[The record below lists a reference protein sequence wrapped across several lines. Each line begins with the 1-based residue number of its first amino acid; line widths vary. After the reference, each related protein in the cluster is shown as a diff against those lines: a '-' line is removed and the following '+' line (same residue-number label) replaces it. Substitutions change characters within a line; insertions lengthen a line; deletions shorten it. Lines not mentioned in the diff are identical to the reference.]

1 MVNLRIFVLG
11 NKTLA
16 SGADIAPAENEFA
29 VGLHKEDADGKDFAT
44 FLTDWHK
51 FSTAKNVYDYD
62 TVQFMQNDTP
72 TTH

>member
-1 MVNLRIFVLG
+1 MVNSRIFVLG

-44 FLTDWHK
+44 FLTD
-51 FSTAKNVYDYD
+51 
-62 TVQFMQNDTP
+62 
-72 TTH
+72 